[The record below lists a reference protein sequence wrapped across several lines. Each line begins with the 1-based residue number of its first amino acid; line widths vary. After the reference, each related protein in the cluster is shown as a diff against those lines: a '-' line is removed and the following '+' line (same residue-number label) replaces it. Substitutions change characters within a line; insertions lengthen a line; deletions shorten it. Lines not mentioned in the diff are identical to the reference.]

1 MKMRKLRNSYF
12 LRPDMGEQ
20 KQCTDVPNFCLT
32 GALSDFYAVRN
43 AYYKYDNC
51 SKA

>member
-1 MKMRKLRNSYF
+1 MRKLLSSYL

-32 GALSDFYAVRN
+32 GALSYFCAVRN

-51 SKA
+51 DKA